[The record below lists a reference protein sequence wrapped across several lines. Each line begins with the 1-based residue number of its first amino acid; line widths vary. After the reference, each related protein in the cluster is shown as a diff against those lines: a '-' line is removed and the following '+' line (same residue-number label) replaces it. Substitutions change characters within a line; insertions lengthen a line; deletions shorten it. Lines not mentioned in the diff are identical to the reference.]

1 MNTTTP
7 SSPPRV
13 LVHHRDRRRIFR
25 TPGLVAT
32 GALAALIA
40 LGLAGCGGGDPPASD
55 TTQPLEGRHLS
66 KAGQLT
72 GTWMR
77 LSPGE
82 FVGFEFLK
90 DGKVLATLGSL
101 GRTTTL
107 DYSVLDGGRLSLVA
121 PGGAT
126 TVFATTIDGD
136 LMELS
141 REGGAGNGATQRFR
155 RVPSGQTLA
164 AAVQE
169 HAAALE
175 AERQRRHAALA
186 ALLAADDLVVTKSG
200 DVGPAAVL
208 SLKIDHRHSEIGGTL
223 VMDDD
228 PARDDPLRPV
238 RLHPVS
244 GSIAPLDAETD
255 RIRILLNVH
264 PATAP
269 AGQQD
274 IEGRIELIADG
285 PVEATTLSG
294 GAEFPKLW
302 IGRADV
308 VLRRDGRLHGAPVA
322 KMEQQLEAL
331 RRAMAQVGD
340 PLGGRAVLTG
350 TRAGLGGSDPQ
361 PVSMTIERITGSDRF
376 TATVNLGTREGLTA
390 TGELGTVIGRGAL
403 YVTLSTGEQWRMH
416 VDEAGRIFAGPWRPN
431 TRADFISS
439 GNIELTLGRV
449 WTAAEVAAERA
460 AIERFLTV
468 DLRTPKAF
476 TGFVSKGRGDDVEHW
491 PVWVELQTAADGT
504 ASGRA
509 WLLGQGVGVELTGRL
524 SGGTLQLNTAR
535 AMAGSATSRTLAQQR
550 WQLEVTA
557 IDPQPRLGGT
567 MSATMGGSGTAMLAP
582 VDPAATAEARRA
594 MIAALQGGVFTV
606 VNTTISRRPE
616 PAYFRFQVDEATGA
630 ITGDAVGADLT
641 GSTSAALPPG
651 LIQGTIAEDR
661 GHVVARLTIE
671 GSPEPVR
678 KRDQRRFEFT
688 LVANTLEDDLL
699 LTGWDPPGPGNQAW
713 LRLTPVAA
721 GAPVVVSEEQQLR
734 LAAHRLGARTGAP
747 DQPTPGAQAIVIVHA
762 TDRDARVGQI
772 FTADGRYSHG
782 NSIATAALHAGVM
795 TVGETAVVRL
805 TYGAPFTAVVPPV
818 EKNGVRSSQGTFR
831 ANNTVPTF
839 TIERVPLP

>member
-1 MNTTTP
+1 MSTTTP
-7 SSPPRV
+7 TSPPRV
-13 LVHHRDRRRIFR
+13 PVHLPDRRRISR
-25 TPGLVAT
+25 TRGLIAT
-32 GALAALIA
+32 GALAALTA
-40 LGLAGCGGGDPPASD
+40 LGLTGCGGGDAPASD
-55 TTQPLEGRHLS
+55 STQPLEGRELS
-66 KAGQLT
+66 KAGQIT

-126 TVFATTIDGD
+126 TVFAAKIDGD

-141 REGGAGNGATQRFR
+141 REGGTGNGASQRFR
-155 RVPSGQTLA
+155 RVPSGQTLV

-175 AERQRRHAALA
+175 TQRQRRQAALA
-186 ALLAADDLVVTKSG
+186 RLLGADDLVITRSG
-200 DVGPAAVL
+200 DTGPAAVL
-208 SLKIDHRHSEIGGTL
+208 SLKIEPRPSEIGGTL

-228 PARDDPLRPV
+228 PARDDALRPV

-274 IEGRIELIADG
+274 VQGHIELIADG

-294 GAEFPKLW
+294 SAEFPKLW
-302 IGRADV
+302 IGRAVV
-308 VLRRDGRLHGAPVA
+308 VLRSDGGLHGKPVA

-331 RRAMAQVGD
+331 RRAMALVGD
-340 PLGGRAVLTG
+340 PLGGRAMLTG

-361 PVSMTIERITGSDRF
+361 PVSMAIERITGSDRF
-376 TATVNLGTREGLTA
+376 NATVTVGTREGLAA
-390 TGELGTVIGRGAL
+390 TCELGTVIGRGAL

-416 VDEAGRIFAGPWRPN
+416 VDEAGRVYAGPWRPN

-439 GNIELTLGRV
+439 GNVELTLGRV

-468 DLRTPKAF
+468 DLRTPREF
-476 TGFVSKGRGDDVEHW
+476 TGFVSKGRGDDIEYW
-491 PVWVELQTAADGT
+491 PIWVELQTAADGT
-504 ASGRA
+504 AAGRA
-509 WLLGQGVGVELTGRL
+509 WLLGQGVGVELAGRL
-524 SGGTLQLNTAR
+524 AGGAFQLNTAR
-535 AMAGSATSRTLAQQR
+535 AMAGSANSRTLAQQR

-557 IDPQPRLGGT
+557 IYPQPRLGGT
-567 MSATMGGSGTAMLAP
+567 MSATMGGSGPVVLVP

-594 MIAALQGGVFTV
+594 MVAALQGGVFTV

-630 ITGDAVGADLT
+630 ITGDTVGADLT

-678 KRDQRRFEFT
+678 KRDQRQFEFT
-688 LVANTLEDDLL
+688 LTANTLEDDLL

-713 LRLTPVAA
+713 LRLTPVAD
-721 GAPVVVSEEQQLR
+721 GNPVVVSEEQRLR
-734 LAAHRLGARTGAP
+734 LAAHRLGARTAAP
-747 DQPTPGAQAIVIVHA
+747 EKPSPGSQALLLVHA
-762 TDRDARVGQI
+762 TERDTRVGQI
-772 FTADGRYSHG
+772 FSDGTRYSHG
-782 NSIATAALHAGVM
+782 NTIATAALHAGALA
-795 TVGETAVVRL
+795 VGETGVVRL
-805 TYGAPFTAVVPPV
+805 TYGTPFTAPTPPV
-818 EKNGVRSSQGTFR
+818 EKNGIKSDQGTFR
-831 ANNTVPTF
+831 ATNTVPTF